1 MQKFTSALV
10 VGLMIMGLFLCGFP
24 AASLAQAAAPKAAPK
39 PALAPSEEILA
50 AWNDLGRRLVD
61 MAEDFPEDKYD
72 FKTTPA
78 QRTFAENLL
87 HVASDFSRELSAIR
101 GAKVGPKVD
110 QFKDLARQDYKTKAE
125 VVKVLKQLVAD
136 GAAIIKAQGDAG
148 LNKESANPYDGS
160 MQHVWYAWT
169 GTVEHAGEHYGQLV
183 VYYRVAGLVPP
194 ESRPKK

>member
-10 VGLMIMGLFLCGFP
+10 VGLMIMGLFVCGLP
-24 AASLAQAAAPKAAPK
+24 AASLAQATAPKAAPK

-87 HVASDFSRELSAIR
+87 HVVSDGLREVSAIK
-101 GAKVGPKVD
+101 GSQVGPPVD
-110 QFKDLARQDYKTKAE
+110 KFKDLTREQYKTKAD

-136 GAAIIKAQGDAG
+136 GAAVIKAQSDAG
-148 LNKESANPYDGS
+148 LNKETANPYDGS
-160 MQHVWYAWT
+160 LQHAWYAWA
-169 GTVEHAGEHYGQLV
+169 GTLEHEGEHYGQLV